1 MAERGEGPLL
11 ETGGPG
17 DRILHWAEVKQMT
30 GLSRSTTWRMQRT
43 GAFPRSIALSPGRVG
58 WWESELAAWRK
69 ARGAGRFRPPA
80 APRLPGTARRA
91 RPPEP
96 TVLAAEKGDT
106 DVADRERE
114 PVCPAPKPIRSALS
128 SKRRPVHVHPSQIDF
143 GF

>member
-1 MAERGEGPLL
+1 MSEREDEPQL

-58 WWESELAAWRK
+58 WWESELAGWRK
-69 ARGAGRFRPPA
+69 TRKAGRFRPPV
-80 APRLPGTARRA
+80 APRLPGAIRRA
-91 RPPEP
+91 GLCEAK
-96 TVLAAEKGDT
+96 AATRGSGLVDHEK
-106 DVADRERE
+106 A
-114 PVCPAPKPIRSALS
+114 PVCPEVKPIRAAPSP
-128 SKRRPVHVHPSQIDF
+128 KRRAAHVHPSQIDF

>member
-1 MAERGEGPLL
+1 MSERGDGPLL

-17 DRILHWAEVKQMT
+17 DRILHWTEVKQMT
-30 GLSRSTTWRMQRT
+30 GLSRSTTWRMQQT

-69 ARGAGRFRPPA
+69 TRGAGRFRPPA

-91 RPPEP
+91 RPSEP
-96 TVLAAEKGDT
+96 TVFAAGQGGSG
-106 DVADRERE
+106 VVDRERE
-114 PVCPAPKPIRSALS
+114 PVCPDPKQIRPAPSR
-128 SKRRPVHVHPSQIDF
+128 KRRPVHVHASQIDF